1 MTENSCVV
9 KIFSDTFLRKI
20 SFLTDIWGDIQ
31 AFFVPRYCPVC
42 GRLLGEGVP
51 IVCMQCRIDAPLT
64 KFWLRDENPVSARLR
79 GFMPIVQASA
89 LLFFRH
95 DSGWRAMI
103 HSFKYRGAWLL
114 ARECGHWLGEV
125 LATET
130 DGRYSVF
137 DVVVPVPLHPFKQ
150 LRRGYN
156 QTDYLAE
163 GVAAELGIEVD
174 RRSVVRRVNNRS
186 QAGMSRRE
194 RGANVAGIFKVR
206 RPERL
211 AGRTILLVDDVLT
224 TGETVLSCAET
235 IMKSAP
241 NCRIGVVA
249 LAASAREFDIY
260 D

>member
-1 MTENSCVV
+1 LHIV
-9 KIFSDTFLRKI
+9 KIFSDTFLRWI
-20 SFLTDIWGDIQ
+20 SFLTDIWDDIR
-31 AFFVPRYCPVC
+31 AFWVPRHCPVC
-42 GRLLGEGVP
+42 GQLLGKGVP
-51 IVCMQCRIDAPLT
+51 IVCMRCRIDAPLT
-64 KFWLRDENPVSARLR
+64 KFWLRDENPLSARLR
-79 GFMPIVQASA
+79 GFMPIEQASA

-95 DSGWRAMI
+95 GSGWREMI

-114 ARECGHWLGEV
+114 ALECGHWLGEV
-125 LATET
+125 LATQT
-130 DGRYSVF
+130 DGRYAVF

-156 QTDYLAE
+156 QVDYLAE
-163 GVAAELGIEVD
+163 GVAKELGIPVD
-174 RRSVVRRVNNRS
+174 RRSVVRRVNNKS
-186 QAGMSRRE
+186 QAGMSRQE
-194 RGANVAGIFKVR
+194 RCGNVAGIFKVR
-206 RPERL
+206 RPKRL

-235 IMKSAP
+235 IMKSVP